1 MHEMGTNQMKRVIVL
16 FSILLALFIV
26 YYDLKSGTI
35 PQNALPASTMA
46 AEAPAASLQ
55 YKTVTVKPGQTVF
68 SIIGNSAVPADKIAE
83 DFEALNPS
91 VKASRIQAGITY
103 KFPVY
108 PE

>member
-1 MHEMGTNQMKRVIVL
+1 
-16 FSILLALFIV
+16 
-26 YYDLKSGTI
+26 
-35 PQNALPASTMA
+35 MA

-83 DFEALNPS
+83 DFEALNPN

-103 KFPVY
+103 KFVY
-108 PE
+108 KYYCNSPFMKLTRN